1 MYCYIPRQPGL
12 SGLTPLSTIYR
23 VTDTAGNSDTAIVT
37 VQISPT
43 FPQASDIVDIVDLA
57 VPTTTLDVL
66 SLATDPNGDPLV
78 LHRIS
83 QPANGTAAIDDN
95 GTPTN
100 ATDDRIVY
108 TPTMGFA
115 GGDSF
120 TFTVCDTVGFCDV
133 ATITLEVPQ
142 PLVPLGVCIVQVQP
156 LADTSNSGEDIEPE
170 HLEPRL
176 VITPT
181 TLTTPLFN
189 DTVAGTAI
197 AVAATSGPGEG
208 LTVTE
213 IVRINIAN
221 GATGT
226 SPMIIENAGLKTEL
240 LSDGDAHTVVTSDGL
255 ILEIPEGA
263 ISTTDTLEIE
273 TIDAA
278 NAPQPLPGTSVS
290 SPRRLSLASG
300 QTVISAP
307 MTLRLP
313 YADVDH
319 DGVVDDTAPAITEG
333 LLTLWRYV
341 AADNM
346 WVQIAN
352 TQVLF
357 DANQVLGDTA
367 ELSIFGLFRVAT
379 GSASAL
385 ALSSD
390 RSIQGPTLGTPTST
404 TLSTVSWLT
413 IGTTSATPFVVAWDT
428 TALADGPYNLRAI
441 CAQEP
446 ITLTPFQTEAP
457 GTNMS
462 GGSGSSNCFI
472 AIAAYGSPLEPQVQ
486 LLRSFRD
493 TYLLPSDAGR
503 WLVDQYYRLSP
514 PIADLIR
521 THDRLRAVVQAI
533 LTPVVWIVGMWMHSG
548 VNVSWGLL
556 LMTTLLASLGWIT
569 RRVWSRR

>member
-1 MYCYIPRQPGL
+1 M
-12 SGLTPLSTIYR
+12 
-23 VTDTAGNSDTAIVT
+23 
-37 VQISPT
+37 
-43 FPQASDIVDIVDLA
+43 
-57 VPTTTLDVL
+57 
-66 SLATDPNGDPLV
+66 
-78 LHRIS
+78 
-83 QPANGTAAIDDN
+83 
-95 GTPTN
+95 
-100 ATDDRIVY
+100 
-108 TPTMGFA
+108 
-115 GGDSF
+115 
-120 TFTVCDTVGFCDV
+120 
-133 ATITLEVPQ
+133 
-142 PLVPLGVCIVQVQP
+142 
-156 LADTSNSGEDIEPE
+156 
-170 HLEPRL
+170 
-176 VITPT
+176 
-181 TLTTPLFN
+181 
-189 DTVAGTAI
+189 
-197 AVAATSGPGEG
+197 AATSGPGEG

-213 IVRINIAN
+213 VVRINIAN
-221 GATGT
+221 GATCT

-300 QTVISAP
+300 QTVVSAP

-352 TQVLF
+352 TQVLS

-367 ELSIFGLFRVAT
+367 ELGIFGLFRVAT

-385 ALSSD
+385 ALS
-390 RSIQGPTLGTPTST
+390 R
-404 TLSTVSWLT
+404 
-413 IGTTSATPFVVAWDT
+413 
-428 TALADGPYNLRAI
+428 

-493 TYLLPSDAGR
+493 TYLLPSDAGS
-503 WLVDQYYRLSP
+503 WLVDQYYCLSP